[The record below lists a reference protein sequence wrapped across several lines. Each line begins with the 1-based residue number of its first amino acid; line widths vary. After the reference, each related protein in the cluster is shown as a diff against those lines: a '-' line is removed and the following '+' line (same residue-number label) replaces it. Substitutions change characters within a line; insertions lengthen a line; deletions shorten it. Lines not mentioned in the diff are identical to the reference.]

1 MTATVRFGLTLDDE
15 LSDNDKRV
23 VDAVLASLE
32 IHDHEGGERLDDP
45 GAAPDLVLDATS
57 GSLLGGTTYYYR
69 IAYRDRFGLETAAS
83 AESSITTPAQVDSPA
98 APAVE
103 TVAGGA
109 LLAGPTYYALSA
121 VTAAGETAL
130 SSPALITISDWNT
143 VNVTGTDPFYD
154 PAITAYNVW
163 RQGPMSAGFTKIGQI
178 TDPSVV
184 FVDDGSVPDDLCAC
198 DPVNLPPALNLTS
211 STNQVTVS
219 VPVADQS
226 LLAEDGLATS
236 WVVYRSTS
244 SGVYDTSSM
253 VAQVTATVNVDGTG
267 GVVVSFI
274 DDGTTAPLV
283 GAPLDNSQTLLPSR
297 AIAGGG
303 GGIGAGALQLRSTD
317 ATTMWAL
324 SADPDGSLVTDP
336 SDVPLAAGDIFLV
349 DSGNVRW
356 KLTVDPDGSLVTTAG
371 TPTVDDTVMLDG
383 VLLAT
388 YDATLAYLLTV
399 ETDGSL
405 TATAAGVSHL
415 PEEPT
420 RVAYFDFDHTMA
432 WGASTP
438 VLTLAP
444 GEQILSSTLSIT
456 TAFDGTTPVFEFDN
470 LAFFMPLDAAD
481 LAVGTSTLVQPA
493 QSGFAVGYGNNTSAP
508 ITMFVTLDDGAGGDP
523 GCAVG
528 VGRLS
533 FVVAKHQF
541 KGV

>member
-15 LSDNDKRV
+15 LTDHDKRV
-23 VDAVLASLE
+23 IDAVLAALE
-32 IHDHEGGERLDDP
+32 IHDHSGGTRLTDP
-45 GAAPDLVLDATS
+45 TAAPDLTLDTTA

-69 IAYRDRFGLETAAS
+69 LAYRDRAGLETAAS
-83 AESSITTPAQVDSPA
+83 AESSITTPTQVDVPS

-103 TVAGGA
+103 SIAGGT
-109 LLAGPTYYALSA
+109 LSPGPTYYALSA
-121 VTAAGETAL
+121 VTANGETQL

-143 VNVTGTDPFYD
+143 VNVDGTDPFYD

-178 TDPSVV
+178 TDPSVT

-198 DPVNLPPALNLTS
+198 DPANLPPSVNLTS
-211 STNQVTVS
+211 STNQITVS
-219 VPVADQS
+219 VPVADQG
-226 LLAEDGLATS
+226 LLAEAGLATS

-244 SGVYDTSSM
+244 SGVYDTDSM

-267 GVVVSFI
+267 GIVVTFI
-274 DDGTTAPLV
+274 DDGTTAPLD

-297 AIAGGG
+297 DVAGASTGS
-303 GGIGAGALQLRSTD
+303 GAGALQLRST
-317 ATTMWAL
+317 AVTSMWAL
-324 SADPDGSLVTDP
+324 SADLDGALVTDT
-336 SDVPLAAGDIFLV
+336 SLIPLAAGDVFLV
-349 DSGNVRW
+349 DSANVQW
-356 KLTVDPDGSLVTTAG
+356 KLTVDSDGSLRTTAG
-371 TPTVDDTVMLDG
+371 TATADDDVRPDG
-383 VLLAT
+383 ALLAT
-388 YDATLAYLLTV
+388 IDPTFAWLLTV

-405 TATAAGVSHL
+405 TTTEAGVSHL

-420 RVAYFDFDHTMA
+420 RIAYVDFDHTMTPLT
-432 WGASTP
+432 SMP

-470 LAFFMPLDAAD
+470 LGFYESLASAD

-493 QSGFAVGYGNNTSAP
+493 QSGFAVGYGNNTTAP

-523 GCAVG
+523 GCTVG
-528 VGRLS
+528 AGRLS
-533 FVVAKHQF
+533 FIVAKHQF
-541 KGV
+541 AGV